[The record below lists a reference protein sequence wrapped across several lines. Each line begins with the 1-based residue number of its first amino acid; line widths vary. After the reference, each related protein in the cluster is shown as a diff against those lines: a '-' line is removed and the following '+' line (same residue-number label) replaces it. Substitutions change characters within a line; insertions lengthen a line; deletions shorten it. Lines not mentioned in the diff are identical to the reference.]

1 MNFAPSQ
8 CYAQLEKEPHKIL
21 WRHTYQRI
29 YSKTLTY
36 VYTTVQKLKWCFLSY
51 NFDYKH
57 LVLLK
62 EIDGII
68 HIRFIRILIIQPW
81 NRPVTSGDLTHS
93 PHCSFA
99 CSVLLV
105 WFQVCQALCELVSC
119 LYSRHLY
126 TNAAGEITYVRRGK
140 KKRWLLEIPYIAQKI
155 TELYSKWSLKNPY
168 SLHSNK
174 TLYSLLKVFNLQLKN
189 L

>member
-1 MNFAPSQ
+1 MLENHVLRFSSKANF
-8 CYAQLEKEPHKIL
+8 
-21 WRHTYQRI
+21 
-29 YSKTLTY
+29 
-36 VYTTVQKLKWCFLSY
+36 
-51 NFDYKH
+51 NYKH
-57 LVLLK
+57 LVSLK

-68 HIRFIRILIIQPW
+68 YIRFIRILIIQPW
-81 NRPVTSGDLTHS
+81 NRPVTSGDLTNS

-105 WFQVCQALCELVSC
+105 WFQVCRAWCELVSC

-126 TNAAGEITYVRRGK
+126 INAAGETTYVRREK
-140 KKRWLLEIPYIAQKI
+140 KDGYLEIPYRARKI

-168 SLHSNK
+168 SLHSNE
-174 TLYSLLKVFNLQLKN
+174 TLYSLLKMLNLQLKN